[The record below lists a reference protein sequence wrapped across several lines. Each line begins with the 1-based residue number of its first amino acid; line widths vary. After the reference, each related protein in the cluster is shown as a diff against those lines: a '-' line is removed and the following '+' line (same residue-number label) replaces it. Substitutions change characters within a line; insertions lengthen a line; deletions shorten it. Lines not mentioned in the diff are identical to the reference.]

1 VNPKVY
7 LETSVISYLTGRL
20 SRDRITAGNQLQ
32 TRAWWDKSRSQF
44 DLYVSQ
50 LVLLEIGAGD
60 LSVAR
65 VRLALA
71 REIPRLD
78 LKKDSSV
85 LSRELLQKAALPKT
99 AGRDALHGA

>member
-1 VNPKVY
+1 MNPKVY